1 MNKRASLALIAAL
14 LGGCSLAPDYLR
26 PAAPVSAAWPAYV
39 SPAGSVQAAVTD
51 WHSVFPDQRL
61 QALIAVALDY
71 NRDMRIAVA
80 RVQEARGQY
89 GIAHADRF
97 PSVNLTADR
106 SAALTPGDLS
116 MTGKP
121 LNSQRYDAALSM
133 PAFELDFWGRVRN
146 LDASAKAGYLATEQA
161 QRSFRLSLI
170 ADVANAY
177 LTLLEM
183 EQRLELS
190 RTTLQ
195 TRAQT
200 RDLIAKRRE
209 VGLASDLDYLS
220 ADSAYTSARAEH
232 ANIER
237 QRDAAENALTLLVG
251 TTPAELPAGTA
262 LRDQGIVSDFAV
274 GVPSDVLLARPD
286 VAAAE
291 QQLIASNANIGA
303 ARAAF
308 LPKILLIASF
318 GTASTALSRLFD
330 SGQGAW
336 AFQPT
341 LSQPLFDAGRNAA
354 NVDVAEARKV
364 IAVANYEKTIQ
375 QAFREIADLLSA
387 REKLARQ
394 LADLDATAA
403 TQEERAKLATAR
415 FEAGISS
422 YLEVLDAQRELFS
435 AQQNAV
441 QVRRQLLST
450 AVQLYKA
457 LGGDQQ
463 AEPTKS

>member
-1 MNKRASLALIAAL
+1 MNKRATLALAAAL
-14 LGGCSLAPDYLR
+14 LGGCSLAPDYTR
-26 PAAPVSAAWPAYV
+26 PAAPVPGAWPAYV
-39 SPAGSVQAAVTD
+39 KPEGSVQAAATD
-51 WHSVFPDQRL
+51 WHRVFADKRL
-61 QALIAVALDY
+61 QALIEAALEH

-80 RVQEARGQY
+80 RVAEARALY
-89 GIAHADRF
+89 GVARADRF
-97 PSVNLTADR
+97 PTINASGDR

-121 LNSQRYDAALSM
+121 LNSQRYDGGLAM
-133 PAFELDFWGRVRN
+133 PAFELDFWGRVAN
-146 LDASAKAGYLATEQA
+146 LSDAAKANYLATEEA

-170 ADVANAY
+170 SDVANAY

-183 EQRLELS
+183 EQRRALS
-190 RTTLQ
+190 QTTLQ

-200 RDLIAKRRE
+200 RELIAKRRE
-209 VGLASDLDYLS
+209 VGLASDLDFLA
-220 ADSAYTSARAEH
+220 ADAAYTSARADH
-232 ANIER
+232 ASIER
-237 QRDAAENALTLLVG
+237 QRDAAENALLLLVG
-251 TTPAELPAGTA
+251 TSPAQLPAGAA
-262 LRDQGIVSDFAV
+262 LADQGIIADFAV
-274 GVPSDVLLARPD
+274 GAPSDVLLARPD
-286 VAAAE
+286 VRSAE
-291 QQLIASNANIGA
+291 QQLIAANANIGA

-308 LPKILLIASF
+308 FPKIVLMATF
-318 GTASTALSRLFD
+318 GSASTALSHLFD

-336 AFQPT
+336 TFQPT
-341 LSQPLFDAGRNAA
+341 LTMPLFDAGRTSA

-364 IAVANYEKTIQ
+364 AAVANYEKTVQ

-403 TQEERAKLATAR
+403 TQAERAKLATAR
-415 FEAGISS
+415 YEAGISS

-450 AVQLYKA
+450 EVQLYKA

-463 AEPTKS
+463 T